1 MAKNKTEELQNMVK
15 GKEKK
20 IDGNEIENLVEEK
33 VKELL
38 LCDPNEIEKDIFYMR
53 ATQTKIGMTYSRD
66 RAIMKRVS
74 SGQMIRMINFITTD
88 PSEKKAYLSATIPE
102 FSVVSQIEGV

>member
-1 MAKNKTEELQNMVK
+1 MVKNKTKELQNMERK
-15 GKEKK
+15 KEKK
-20 IDGNEIENLVEEK
+20 NADDEIENLVEEK

-38 LCDPNEIEKDIFYMR
+38 LCDPNEIEKDIFYMK

-66 RAIMKRVS
+66 KAIMKRVS

-88 PSEKKAYLSATIPE
+88 PSEKKAYLTATIPE
-102 FSVVSQIEGV
+102 FSVVNQIEGV